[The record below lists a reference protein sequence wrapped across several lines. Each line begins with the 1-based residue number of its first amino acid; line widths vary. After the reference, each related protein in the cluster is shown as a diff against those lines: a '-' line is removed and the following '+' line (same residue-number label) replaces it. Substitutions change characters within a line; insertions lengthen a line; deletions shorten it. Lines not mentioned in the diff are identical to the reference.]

1 MILRAQQINKEPY
14 SAEFLLQRHGEE
26 IGSMFLKGDIRTV
39 WGEMTID
46 FFGHLYGLSPNGA
59 RGIFKKPVN
68 KEYRIFNTFID
79 GIQTGYICG
88 DEDSEIK
95 EGILNVCVNNK
106 NYTVYSIPCG
116 CNGILYPVYNQ
127 DKQIALI
134 TQEAYVENNLFN
146 FILHIQDDVNVS
158 LALLILGYIYTCFC
172 YRTGPLETGTFINKQ
187 STENKALVSKVNP
200 TFCKTINA

>member
-88 DEDSEIK
+88 DDK
-95 EGILNVCVNNK
+95 ENILNVYIEKK
-106 NYTVYSIPCG
+106 NYTVSPVSCKG
-116 CNGILYPVYNQ
+116 GGFLYPVYYQN
-127 DKQIALI
+127 KQIALI
-134 TQEAYVENNLFN
+134 VQEENAENNWFNFVLHTQE
-146 FILHIQDDVNVS
+146 DTDMS
-158 LALLILGYIYTCFC
+158 LLLLIMGYIYTCFC
-172 YRTGPLETGTFINKQ
+172 YRTGPLEMNNVVSTSISNDPRFLATLNK
-187 STENKALVSKVNP
+187 
-200 TFCKTINA
+200 

>member
-68 KEYRIFNTFID
+68 KEYRIFNDIRQKSPT
-79 GIQTGYICG
+79 
-88 DEDSEIK
+88 
-95 EGILNVCVNNK
+95 
-106 NYTVYSIPCG
+106 
-116 CNGILYPVYNQ
+116 
-127 DKQIALI
+127 
-134 TQEAYVENNLFN
+134 
-146 FILHIQDDVNVS
+146 
-158 LALLILGYIYTCFC
+158 
-172 YRTGPLETGTFINKQ
+172 
-187 STENKALVSKVNP
+187 SK
-200 TFCKTINA
+200 

>member
-14 SAEFLLQRHGEE
+14 SAEFLLQRHGET

-46 FFGHLYGLSPNGA
+46 FCSHLYGLSPNGA

-88 DEDSEIK
+88 DEK
-95 EGILNVCVNNK
+95 ENILNVYIEQK
-106 NYTVYSIPCG
+106 NYTVSPVSCKG
-116 CNGILYPVYNQ
+116 DGFLYPVYHQN
-127 DKQIALI
+127 KQIALI
-134 TQEAYVENNLFN
+134 VQEENVENNWFN
-146 FILHIQDDVNVS
+146 FVLHTQEDTDMS
-158 LALLILGYIYTCFC
+158 LLLLIMGYIYTCFC
-172 YRTGPLETGTFINKQ
+172 YRTGPLGTDNAVANSISNDPRFLATLNK
-187 STENKALVSKVNP
+187 
-200 TFCKTINA
+200 